1 MRKCVLQ
8 AKAEGEHP
16 SNFKT
21 SLEVLQVLGK
31 VLELHLSPFR
41 LACLPSA
48 MKKCMGKKAKSFL
61 LVLEALP
68 QNHRITEG
76 RDLCGSSSPSPLP
89 KQGHLEQAAQDLVQ
103 AGFKYLQR
111 RRLHNLS
118 GQVRMHMHSP
128 CTPALGKT
136 LVEPLTHL
144 TPASPPVSGFEDR
157 HCSSPSA
164 CWPRPPLAPAA
175 ALRPPPSGTQSFQFT
190 HTQHR
195 ERDATGR

>member
-1 MRKCVLQ
+1 
-8 AKAEGEHP
+8 
-16 SNFKT
+16 
-21 SLEVLQVLGK
+21 
-31 VLELHLSPFR
+31 
-41 LACLPSA
+41 
-48 MKKCMGKKAKSFL
+48 MGKKAMSFL
-61 LVLEALP
+61 LVLEALK

-103 AGFKYLQR
+103 VGFKYLQR

-118 GQVRMHMHSP
+118 GQERMHMHSP

-144 TPASPPVSGFEDR
+144 TPASPPVRSGFEDR
-157 HCSSPSA
+157 HCSCPSA

-175 ALRPPPSGTQSFQFT
+175 ALRPPPLAHSPFSSHT
-190 HTQHR
+190 HSTESEMPQGDSQ
-195 ERDATGR
+195 EKI